1 VNHAYRSLT
10 PTWRL
15 LAASQLIHASGLV
28 VADAGCDHMISSAG
42 ISPTRTEGTA
52 RQLSTAPRGAPSGA
66 TDKEGTPTCPERRDR
81 CTRRRRSA
89 IRGRIIRMG
98 GSLAVVF
105 GIVLALLGVM
115 LLSDYRNVG
124 TQILEK
130 TMPNS
135 LKTGDP
141 KKYRKALG
149 TGYLVGGI
157 VLAGVGV
164 VVLGK

>member
-1 VNHAYRSLT
+1 
-10 PTWRL
+10 
-15 LAASQLIHASGLV
+15 
-28 VADAGCDHMISSAG
+28 
-42 ISPTRTEGTA
+42 
-52 RQLSTAPRGAPSGA
+52 
-66 TDKEGTPTCPERRDR
+66 
-81 CTRRRRSA
+81 
-89 IRGRIIRMG
+89 MG

-115 LLSDYRNVG
+115 LLSDYRNLG

-149 TGYLVGGI
+149 TGYVIGGILLAGVGGI
-157 VLAGVGV
+157 VL
-164 VVLGK
+164 GK

>member
-1 VNHAYRSLT
+1 
-10 PTWRL
+10 
-15 LAASQLIHASGLV
+15 
-28 VADAGCDHMISSAG
+28 
-42 ISPTRTEGTA
+42 
-52 RQLSTAPRGAPSGA
+52 
-66 TDKEGTPTCPERRDR
+66 
-81 CTRRRRSA
+81 
-89 IRGRIIRMG
+89 MG
-98 GSLAVVF
+98 GSLAIVF
-105 GIVLALLGVM
+105 GTVLALLGVM

-124 TQILEK
+124 TRILEK

-149 TGYLVGGI
+149 TGYLLGGI

>member
-1 VNHAYRSLT
+1 
-10 PTWRL
+10 
-15 LAASQLIHASGLV
+15 
-28 VADAGCDHMISSAG
+28 
-42 ISPTRTEGTA
+42 
-52 RQLSTAPRGAPSGA
+52 
-66 TDKEGTPTCPERRDR
+66 
-81 CTRRRRSA
+81 
-89 IRGRIIRMG
+89 MG

-130 TMPNS
+130 TMPSS

-164 VVLGK
+164 VILGR